1 MEFRLL
7 GQLEVLADD
16 SAFVPSAPKVRA
28 LLAILLL
35 HANELVSADRLIDDL
50 WSGDPPARAVK
61 VLQTYISQLRAA
73 LGAERIVT
81 RSPGYLLRVGENE
94 LDLAR
99 FERLRAAGKPNE
111 ALALWRGAPLADFAY
126 EPWAQPEIA
135 ALEERRLATLEE
147 RLDGELASGRHAFV
161 VAELEALVEQHPLR
175 EQLRGQLMLALYRCG
190 RQAEAL
196 AAYRDGQ
203 QRLVDELGLQ
213 PGSALRSLER
223 AILRQ
228 DTALESLPLRGQGR
242 ADDPRRF
249 IGRRRELAQLR
260 GLLERERL
268 VTITG
273 PGGAGKT
280 RLAFELVRDHP
291 SLVCV
296 ELAAIRD
303 ADLLAPAILRAL
315 GLADIADASAE
326 ETLAALLAR
335 RELLL
340 VLDNF
345 EQLAGAA
352 PLLTRLLQAAPR
364 LSLLV
369 TSRSV
374 LHLPDEARYDLPP
387 LQLPDQPQDLDAF
400 EATDSVALFADRA
413 AASRPGFAVT
423 SDNAPAIGELC
434 ARLDGL
440 PLALELAGA
449 RINLLSPAAIV
460 ARLGRRLDLLKAT
473 EPQVERHATLRAA
486 VEWSYELLADDERR
500 LFSAFS
506 VFTGGFTADAAEAVA
521 GVDVLDGLVA
531 LLDASLVRAEGAVGD
546 EPRFGMLETIREYAR
561 ERLTEQDD
569 AADIERR
576 HAHFFAGL
584 AEHAEP
590 GLRGPQQVSWLER
603 LDADRE
609 NLLAALLWA
618 EDAGGAEVGL
628 AAAASLWRYWQVRGE
643 YREGRAHLDR
653 LLAFAEHVDREIVAD
668 ALLSAG
674 RLAFANGDHDVARRL
689 IEESLGTLRE
699 LGDRSATAF
708 ALLVLALIA
717 QGRGDSVGARSLLD
731 EATALAGQAADW
743 WTQSLVLGGLG
754 DVLYAQ
760 GEWTA
765 ARRAFE
771 EAVRAAR
778 EAGDTRNVARASTQ
792 LATVVLEQGDHTR
805 ATRLLEEALPL
816 QRALGD
822 RFGIPRSLQTL
833 GLAAQAAGDD
843 ESAAAYFQQVL
854 TMYLDVDDRLGVAS
868 SLDCLAAHSVRHAQL
883 ERAARLYAA
892 ATVLR
897 QMGGQTPMH
906 YIQPRRDETIEAVAG
921 ALGAEA
927 FADAWS
933 EGRSLTIDEAADY
946 AKTDLLLERSV

>member
-1 MEFRLL
+1 MEFRVL
-7 GQLEVLADD
+7 GSLEVLAD

-35 HANELVSADRLIDDL
+35 HANELVPTEKLIEDL
-50 WSGDPPARAVK
+50 WSGEPPASATK
-61 VLQTYISQLRAA
+61 VLQTYVSQLRTA

-81 RSPGYLLRVGENE
+81 RSPGYVLRVDEDE

-111 ALALWRGAPLADFAY
+111 ALTLWRGTPLADFAY

-135 ALEERRLATLEE
+135 ALEEKRLATLEA
-147 RLDGELASGRHAFV
+147 RFDGELASGRAAFV
-161 VAELEALVEQHPLR
+161 VGELEALVEQHPLR
-175 EQLRGQLMLALYRCG
+175 EQLGAQLMLALYRSG

-196 AAYRDGQ
+196 DVYRDGQ
-203 QRLVDELGLQ
+203 RRLLDELGLQ
-213 PGSALRSLER
+213 PSAALRRLER

-228 DTALESLPLRGQGR
+228 DAALDSQPLHSEGR
-242 ADDPRRF
+242 APDPRRF

-260 GLLERERL
+260 SLLERERL
-268 VTITG
+268 ITITG

-280 RLAFELVRDHP
+280 RLALELVRDHP
-291 SLVCV
+291 SVVYV

-303 ADLLAPAILRAL
+303 PGLVAPAIMRAL
-315 GLADIADASAE
+315 GLPAAAEASAE
-326 ETLAALLAR
+326 ERVAAYLAR

-345 EQLAGAA
+345 EQVAAAA
-352 PLLTRLLQAAPR
+352 PLLSRLLQAAQR
-364 LSLLV
+364 LSLLI

-387 LQLPDQPQDLDAF
+387 LQLPDDPHDLDAF
-400 EATDSVALFADRA
+400 EAADSVALFADRA
-413 AASRPGFAVT
+413 ASSRPGFAIT
-423 SDNAPAIGELC
+423 SDNAAAIGELC

-473 EPQVERHATLRAA
+473 DPQVERHATLRAA
-486 VEWSYELLADDERR
+486 VEWSYELLADEERT
-500 LFSAFS
+500 LFSVFA

-521 GVDVLDGLVA
+521 GADVLDGLVA

-561 ERLTEQDD
+561 ERLAERAD
-569 AADIERR
+569 AADVERR
-576 HAHFFAGL
+576 HAHFFGDL
-584 AEHAEP
+584 AEQAEA
-590 GLRGPQQVSWLER
+590 GLRGPLQTRWLER

-609 NLLAALLWA
+609 NLRAALLWA
-618 EDAGGAEVGL
+618 EEGGEVDVGL

-653 LLAFAEHVDREIVAD
+653 LLASAEQVDRKIVA
-668 ALLSAG
+668 AGLLSAG
-674 RLAFANGDHDVARRL
+674 RLAFTHGDHDAAQRL
-689 IEESLGTLRE
+689 IEESLASLRE

-717 QGRGDSVGARSLLD
+717 QGRGDRADARSLLD

-760 GEWTA
+760 GEWAA

-771 EAVRAAR
+771 EAIRAAR

-792 LATVVLEQGDHTR
+792 LATVVLEQGDHAR
-805 ATRLLEEALPL
+805 ATRLLEEALAL

-822 RFGIPRSLQTL
+822 RFGVPRSLQTL

-843 ESAAAYFQQVL
+843 ESAATHFRQVL
-854 TMYLDVDDRLGVAS
+854 TMHLEVDDRLGVAS
-868 SLDCLAAHSVRHAQL
+868 SLDCLAALSVRHAQL

-897 QMGGQTPMH
+897 QMGGHTPMH
-906 YIQPRRDETIEAVAG
+906 YIQPGRDETIEAVAG

-933 EGRSLTIDEAADY
+933 DGRSLTIDEAAEY
-946 AKTDLLLERSV
+946 ARTNLLIERSV